1 MIAKRLRTLKHRT
14 ARWFLPPVRAPHG
27 EAPTPAQNT
36 HDSAPVRFATRG
48 VKQPVS
54 LQ

>member
-14 ARWFLPPVRAPHG
+14 ARWFLPPVRATHG
-27 EAPTPAQNT
+27 EPPVAVQNS
-36 HDSAPVRFATRG
+36 HDSAPVRFAARG
-48 VKQPVS
+48 VKPPVS